1 MADKIRVLYIDDEL
15 VLLELGKRF
24 LEKTGEFIVTTVT
37 TVPKAILVL
46 EQEKFDVIIS
56 DFQMPVM
63 NGIAFLQRLNA
74 DGDTTPF
81 IIFTG
86 KSREDVVIEAL
97 NAGADFYIQKGG
109 EPKSQFADL
118 SHKIKRA
125 VERKRANEALIETI
139 RLYRTLAESSP
150 DMIYLTDPTGLIQYV
165 NPQAARAF
173 GRTPSDLIGKQTA
186 HIFPPDIARH
196 YMEEL
201 TRVMTT
207 KAPRLIEVLE
217 PFPSGARWISTR
229 LTPIPGPGG
238 NVIQILGISSD
249 VTERKRA
256 EEALARQSATFAILN
271 EMILTANKADDLAQL
286 LQTILSES
294 LRLLD
299 FDAGGIYLVDYATR
313 MAHVVHTEMLSPAF
327 VAEISSLP
335 IDKAPYDTLFL
346 KNEPIFTDNYA
357 EIAPHRAQAYGFTSM
372 ASIPLLAEGVAIGA
386 INFVS
391 KKKYQITDVE
401 KQTLKSI
408 GRELGSTI
416 VRMRG
421 KSDAERAQMNFK
433 TLFDSIDEMVFVLDL
448 PGRILAYN
456 RAVETLLLYAPGE
469 LIGTDVL
476 DLHVPEQR
484 EEAAHLVQEMITG
497 TCKSSLVPVQAKDGR
512 RIDVET
518 TVTRGIW
525 NGNTVLIGVTRDITR
540 RKQAEESLKK
550 TKEHL
555 ALAIDGSGVG
565 LWDWYVQTGTLVIN
579 DRWAEIVGYT
589 KAELAPISIET
600 WTRLCHPDDL
610 ARSNELLKAHFA
622 QEAPAYECEA
632 RMRHKDGHWIWVLD
646 RGKVAE
652 WDQDCRPVRM
662 TGTHLDITERKCNED
677 ALRLA
682 NKQLNLLSSI
692 TRHDIKNQLF
702 ALRSYLKLSHNMINN
717 PTVLEGYIRKEE
729 QAARTIEH
737 QISFTKD
744 YQELGAATPFW
755 QNVNATIHKAV
766 YGMPMGQ
773 VRIEPDPDNPEVY
786 ANSLFGKVFYNLID
800 NALRYGGD
808 RMTKITISSQ
818 EHESGLSITCEDD
831 GMGITADDKSRLF
844 TRGFGKHTGLGL
856 FLSREI
862 LGITGITIT
871 ENGTPGSGARFEMIV
886 PNGMWR
892 KMSRRE

>member
-37 TVPKAILVL
+37 TVPKAILLL
-46 EQEKFDVIIS
+46 EQEKYDVIIS
-56 DFQMPVM
+56 DYQMPVM
-63 NGIAFLQRLNA
+63 NGIAFLQRLKA
-74 DGDTTPF
+74 DGDTTPYV
-81 IIFTG
+81 IFTG
-86 KSREDVVIEAL
+86 KGREDVVIEAL

-125 VERKRANEALIETI
+125 VERKRANEALIETV

-150 DMIYLTDPTGLIQYV
+150 DMIYLTDPTGLIRYV

-186 HIFPPDIARH
+186 HIFPSDIAQH

-201 TRVMTT
+201 TRVATT
-207 KAPRLIEVLE
+207 KSPRLIEVLE
-217 PFPSGARWISTR
+217 PFPGGARWISTR
-229 LTPIPGPGG
+229 LTPILGPGG
-238 NVIQILGISSD
+238 NVIQILGISTD
-249 VTERKRA
+249 VTEKKRA
-256 EEALARQSATFAILN
+256 EEALAHQSATFAILN
-271 EMILTANKADDLAQL
+271 EIILTANKADDLTQL
-286 LQTILSES
+286 LQTILLES

-299 FDAGGIYLVDYATR
+299 YDAGGIYLVDYATR
-313 MAHVVHTEMLSPAF
+313 MAHVVHTEMLPPAF

-335 IDKAPYDTLFL
+335 IDMAPYDTLFI

-357 EIAPHRAQAYGFTSM
+357 EIAPHRALAYGFTSM
-372 ASIPLLAEGVAIGA
+372 ASIPLLSEGVAVGA
-386 INFVS
+386 INLINR
-391 KKKYQITDVE
+391 KKYQITDVE
-401 KQTLKSI
+401 KQTLTSI

-421 KSDAERAQMNFK
+421 KADAQRAQKNYE

-448 PGRILAYN
+448 QGRILAHN
-456 RAVETLLLYAPGE
+456 RAVETHLLYAPGE
-469 LIGTDVL
+469 LIGKDVL
-476 DLHVPEQR
+476 DLHVPERR
-484 EEAAHLVQEMITG
+484 EESARIVQAMIAG
-497 TCKSSLVPVQAKDGR
+497 TLRSCPVPVCAKDGR

-525 NGNTVLIGVTRDITR
+525 NGEEVLIGVTRDVTR
-540 RKQAEESLKK
+540 RTLAEEALKK

-579 DRWAEIVGYT
+579 NRWAEIAGYT
-589 KAELAPISIET
+589 QAELAPVSIET

-610 ARSNELLKAHFA
+610 VRSNELLHAHFA
-622 QEAPAYECEA
+622 QQAPAYECEA
-632 RMRHKDGHWIWVLD
+632 RMHHKDGHWVWVLD

-652 WDQDCRPVRM
+652 WDKDGRPVRM
-662 TGTHLDITERKCNED
+662 TGTHLDITERKQNED

-682 NKQLNLLSSI
+682 NRQLNLLSSI
-692 TRHDIKNQLF
+692 TRHDINNQLS
-702 ALRSYLKLSHNMINN
+702 ALRIYLELSHNVIDN
-717 PTVLEGYIRKEE
+717 PAVLEEYIRKEE
-729 QAARTIEH
+729 RAAETIEH

-744 YQELGAATPFW
+744 YQELGVATPVW
-755 QNVNATIHKAV
+755 QNVNATMKKAV
-766 YGMPMGQ
+766 TNLPVGEI
-773 VRIEPDPDNPEVY
+773 RIEPDPDNPEVY
-786 ANSLFGKVFYNLID
+786 ADSLFGKVFYNLID

-808 RMTKITISSQ
+808 RMTKITVSSR

-831 GMGITADDKSRLF
+831 GVGIAADDKTRLF

-871 ENGTPGSGARFEMIV
+871 ENGTPGSGARFEITV
-886 PNGMWR
+886 PKGIWR
-892 KMSRRE
+892 KMDRRE

>member
-37 TVPKAILVL
+37 TVPKAIRLL
-46 EQEKFDVIIS
+46 EQEKYDVIIS
-56 DFQMPVM
+56 DYQMPVM
-63 NGIAFLQRLNA
+63 DGIAFLQLLKAN
-74 DGDTTPF
+74 GDTTPF

-125 VERKRANEALIETI
+125 VERKQANEALIETV

-150 DMIYLTDPTGLIQYV
+150 DMIYLTDPTGLIRYV

-173 GRTPSDLIGKQTA
+173 GRTPSELIGKQTA
-186 HIFPPDIARH
+186 HIFPPDVAPH

-201 TRVMTT
+201 RYVTTT
-207 KAPRLIEVLE
+207 KAPRHNEVLE
-217 PFPSGARWISTR
+217 SFPGGARWISTR
-229 LTPIPGPGG
+229 LTPIFGPGG
-238 NVIQILGISSD
+238 NVIQILGISTD
-249 VTERKRA
+249 VTERKLA
-256 EEALARQSATFAILN
+256 EEALARQSATFAIFN
-271 EMILTANKADDLAQL
+271 EIILAANKADDMAQL

-313 MAHVVHTEMLSPAF
+313 MAQVVHTEMLPPAF
-327 VAEISSLP
+327 VAEISTLP
-335 IDKAPYDTLFL
+335 IDKAPYATLFL
-346 KNEPIFTDNYA
+346 KNEPIFSDNYA
-357 EIAPHRAQAYGFTSM
+357 EITPQRAEAYGFTSM
-372 ASIPLLAEGVAIGA
+372 ASIPLLSDGVAIGA

-391 KKKYQITDVE
+391 RRKYQITAVE

-421 KSDAERAQMNFK
+421 KSDAQRAQMNFK

-448 PGRILAYN
+448 QGRILAYN
-456 RAVETLLLYAPGE
+456 RAVETHLLYAPGE
-469 LIGTDVL
+469 LNGTDVL
-476 DLHVPEQR
+476 DLHVPERR
-484 EEAAHLVQEMITG
+484 EEAARILQGMISGTG
-497 TCKSSLVPVQAKDGR
+497 KSCPVPVCAKDGR
-512 RIDVET
+512 RMDVET
-518 TVTRGIW
+518 TVIRGLW
-525 NGNTVLIGVTRDITR
+525 NSDEVLFGVTRDVTR
-540 RKQAEESLKK
+540 CTLAEEALKK

-589 KAELAPISIET
+589 LAELTPVTIET

-622 QEAPAYECEA
+622 QQVPAYECEA
-632 RMRHKDGHWIWVLD
+632 RKRHKDGHWIWVLD
-646 RGKVAE
+646 RGKVVE
-652 WDQDCRPVRM
+652 WDRDGRPVRM
-662 TGTHLDITERKCNED
+662 TGTHLDITERKQNED

-682 NKQLNLLSSI
+682 NKQLNLLFSI
-692 TRHDIKNQLF
+692 TRHDIKNQIF
-702 ALRSYLKLSHNMINN
+702 ALRSYLELSHDEINN
-717 PTVLEGYIRKEE
+717 PPVIEEYIRKEE
-729 QAARTIEH
+729 LAAEVIEY
-737 QISFTKD
+737 QIRFTKD
-744 YQELGAATPFW
+744 YQELGAATPVW
-755 QNVNATIHKAV
+755 QNVNATVKKAV
-766 YGMPMGQ
+766 VSLPVGEI
-773 VRIEPDPDNPEVY
+773 RIEPDPDNPEVY
-786 ANSLFGKVFYNLID
+786 ADPLFGKVFYNLID

-808 RMTKITISSQ
+808 RMTKIKVSSQ

-871 ENGTPGSGARFEMIV
+871 ENSTPGSGARFEITV
-886 PNGMWR
+886 PKGMWR
-892 KMSRRE
+892 KMGRRE